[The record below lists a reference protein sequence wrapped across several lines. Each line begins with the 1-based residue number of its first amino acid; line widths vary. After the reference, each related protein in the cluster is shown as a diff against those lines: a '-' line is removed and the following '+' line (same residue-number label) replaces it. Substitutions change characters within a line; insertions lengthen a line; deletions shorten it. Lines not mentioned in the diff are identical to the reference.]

1 MQHGRR
7 NVLLMYEDIDEFVV
21 EPACFASDSFC
32 KLELQ
37 PAWQVNAI
45 EGFKERSVC
54 LTFAASSREFMKF
67 RVRTANLCL
76 SIRQTRISSSSL
88 R

>member
-45 EGFKERSVC
+45 EGFKE
-54 LTFAASSREFMKF
+54 
-67 RVRTANLCL
+67 
-76 SIRQTRISSSSL
+76 
-88 R
+88 